1 LLGYDP
7 QIIDGEFNVFTV
19 KKELRRAG
27 FTIEEAKE
35 RFPLLTFYDV
45 GALVYFAK
53 IIEWEFPGFS
63 VERCFDQ
70 LCMLQEQVDKNGF
83 IRSRE
88 HRFLLVATK

>member
-1 LLGYDP
+1 V
-7 QIIDGEFNVFTV
+7 INRHESFSASEVFRVLKPGGIFVTQQ
-19 KKELRRAG
+19 
-27 FTIEEAKE
+27 
-35 RFPLLTFYDV
+35 V
-45 GALVYFAK
+45 GGYFAK